1 MTWLPTARLVAFATV
16 SLFSLIVLALSADLI
31 GLTEPFFYYKF
42 AALAL
47 ATSIMTL
54 FSVIPMFVVD
64 IYRQGS
70 VFSYIIVEIGWLSF
84 LWVLWLSSGSYAA
97 WTNDQIDIFGTSC
110 GDFNFFGDSG
120 FSKGCS
126 EIKAIAAFSFLTWI
140 ILMGYTGV
148 LLFLAIRAQERGHR
162 VWKMSVRE
170 DTVLF
175 EEAKSAGTPAQVPT
189 VPASLPQSYPPAPTH
204 GSIQV

>member
-1 MTWLPTARLVAFATV
+1 MTWLPTARLIAFATV

-31 GLTEPFFYYKF
+31 ALTEPFFYYKF

-97 WTNDQIDIFGTSC
+97 WTDDQLSIFGSSC
-110 GDFNFFGDSG
+110 GDLNFFGDNT
-120 FSKGCS
+120 FSRGCG

-175 EEAKSAGTPAQVPT
+175 EEAKSAGTPAQVPAI
-189 VPASLPQSYPPAPTH
+189 PASLPQSYPPVPTH
-204 GSIQV
+204 GSVQV